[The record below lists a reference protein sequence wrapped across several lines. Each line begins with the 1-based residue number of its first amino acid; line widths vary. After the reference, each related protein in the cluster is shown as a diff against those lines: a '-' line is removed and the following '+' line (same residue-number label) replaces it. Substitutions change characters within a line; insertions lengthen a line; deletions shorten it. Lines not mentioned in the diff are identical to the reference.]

1 MKRINLILA
10 ALLSLPQTTLAEPS
24 LASLRLPKGY
34 HITIV
39 AEAANARQMTL
50 GEPGTLFVGSRR
62 EGRVYRLKDEN
73 RDGIY
78 EQRDVLLQG
87 LNMPTG
93 IAWRDGDLYIAAVDR
108 ILKVASAD
116 SVRTQAAQVQLI
128 TDQLPNI
135 SHHGWKYLKF
145 GPDGDLYF
153 NLGAPCNICLSEDPR
168 FASIMKL
175 NLQTGQQAVV
185 AQGVRNSV
193 GFTWHPLTGELWFT
207 DNGRDNLGDDR
218 PDDELNRLTQPGQH
232 FGYPFVHAGNIA
244 DPELYQG
251 QPFSDFQ
258 PPMLKLGAHVAPL
271 GLTFYTGQQ
280 FPDSNNNSLF
290 IAEHGSWNRSSKV
303 GYRVIRVDTSTTPV
317 TYKVFIEGWLQGKSA
332 WGRPVD
338 IVTDRDGSLLISDDR
353 AGLIYRVTYRAGY
366 QSRNRD

>member
-1 MKRINLILA
+1 MPLKSLLLA
-10 ALLSLPQTTLAEPS
+10 SLLSLSNTS
-24 LASLRLPKGY
+24 LAVPLEQLRLAQGY
-34 HITIV
+34 HIAV
-39 AEAANARQMTL
+39 VGEAANARQMAL

-62 EGRVYRLKDEN
+62 EGRVYRLRDEN

-78 EQRDVLLQG
+78 EQQDVLLAG
-87 LNMPTG
+87 LNMPSG

-108 ILKVASAD
+108 ILKVAHAD
-116 SVRTQAAQVQLI
+116 SVSTESIRPQQV
-128 TDQLPNI
+128 TDNLPSI

-145 GPDGDLYF
+145 GPDGELYF

-175 NLQTGQQAVV
+175 NLQTAQQTVV

-193 GFTWHPLTGELWFT
+193 GFTWHPSSGELWFT

-218 PDDELNRLTQPGQH
+218 PDDELNRLTETGQH
-232 FGYPFVHAGNIA
+232 FGYPFVHAGDIT
-244 DPELYQG
+244 DPQLYEG
-251 QPFSDFQ
+251 QPLTDFE
-258 PPMLKLGAHVAPL
+258 PPILKLGAHVAPL

-280 FPDSNNNSLF
+280 FPDSDKNTLF

-303 GYRVIRVDTSTTPV
+303 GYRVIRVDSSTTPI
-317 TYKVFIEGWLQGKSA
+317 TYKVFIEGWLQGESA

-338 IVTDRDGSLLISDDR
+338 IITDRDGSLLISDDR
-353 AGLIYRVTYRAGY
+353 AGLIYRVTYRAG
-366 QSRNRD
+366 